1 MPDAGGNNR
10 GSADSAEFAAIM
22 AEVAQSSQRIAAD
35 FLKQHPDNGT
45 GKSADPFNLGDAFS
59 QAMARMMAN
68 PIELWQAQIQL
79 WNDSINLWH
88 ATSRRMFG
96 LDPEAESVIE
106 PEPGDRRFKDDD
118 WSENPIFDYIKQSYL
133 LAARYLQTT
142 VGNGD
147 SLDSNTA
154 RKVEFFTKQFVDALS
169 PTNFA
174 ATNPQ
179 VLRATVESRGANL
192 VEGFKNMLADL
203 DRGKGALNIKMTD
216 TDAFELGRNVATTPG
231 QVVYQNDLI
240 QLLQYQ
246 PLTDKVY
253 QRPLLIM
260 PPWINKYYILDLQPK
275 NSFIRWAVE
284 QGHTVFVIS
293 WVNPDEQLSKKEFD
307 DYLLEGPLAALDAME
322 KATGEKQ
329 VNVIGYCL
337 GGTLLA
343 AMLAYM
349 AAKGDKRIVSATHL
363 TTLIDFHEPGDL
375 GVFIDEKQVESLEQR
390 MNEKGYLEGKD
401 MANTFN
407 MLRSNDL
414 IWSFVINNYLLG
426 KEPMA
431 FDLLYW
437 NSDSTRMPAAM
448 HSYYLRNMY
457 MKNSLKEPGALE
469 MCGQPIDMTK
479 VKTPAYFLS
488 AVEDHIAPWETT
500 YSGAR
505 LYSGLVR
512 FVLSASGHVAGVIN
526 PPAANKYSYWV
537 GGKALT
543 EKAGEWLANARE
555 HHGSWWS
562 DWSKWVA
569 KYGGEKVAARTP
581 GDGKL
586 KVLEDAPG
594 SYVKVRAQD

>member
-543 EKAGEWLANARE
+543 EKAGEWFANARE

-562 DWSKWVA
+562 DWGKWVA